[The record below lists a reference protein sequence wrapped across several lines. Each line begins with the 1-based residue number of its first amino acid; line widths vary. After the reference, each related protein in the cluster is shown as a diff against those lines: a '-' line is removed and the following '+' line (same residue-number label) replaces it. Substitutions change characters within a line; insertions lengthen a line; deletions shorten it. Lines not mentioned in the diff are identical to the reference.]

1 MPRGQDKLLV
11 FTPPSRQDAA
21 GLRRA
26 RNPDPRDG
34 FQFNRTK
41 SYELCDRRLFD
52 DDGRQPTPLIGPGG
66 ERHGMSG
73 ISKSL
78 NPRRNSDVFNESRA
92 ALCLLLASKRN

>member
-1 MPRGQDKLLV
+1 MPRRQDKLLV
-11 FTPPSRQDAA
+11 FTPSSRQDAA

-26 RNPDPRDG
+26 RTNYATGDFSTMTAG
-34 FQFNRTK
+34 SQ
-41 SYELCDRRLFD
+41 RRSLA
-52 DDGRQPTPLIGPGG
+52 QGG